1 MCMPKKESTVIMK
14 YLRAVMLLLVVAG
27 LAASFWFSQG
37 WLQLCAGL
45 AIFLFGM
52 QCLEEGLR
60 QLAGSKLEQ
69 ILGRSTSTP
78 FKSLLFGVGGTLL
91 LQSSTLVSLLTIAF
105 ISTGLIQLAGGIAI
119 LFGANLGATSGI
131 WLLALAG
138 QNLSLSPL
146 ALPLLVFGVLAGFF
160 GPKSKAAGRIV
171 LGIAFIF
178 LGIDQIKEGF
188 ASFGDGL
195 DMTAYHESG
204 LRGALLFTAIG
215 MAVTV
220 VLQSSHATLMLT
232 LAALASGQ
240 LELGQSLAI
249 AIGSNVGS
257 SVTTAFVGSL
267 GGNRS
272 GQRLALA
279 HALFNIT
286 TGVIAFILLGPLT
299 WLVQALAE
307 PLGLGGNSLIQ
318 LAMFHTLFNAMGVA
332 LFWPLQA
339 HLAQWLIRWLPE
351 RVEPSVLIT
360 ELLPEQMAEPE
371 LTRARYLNERALD
384 SVDAASGAVVQ
395 ELGHLGRL
403 SLEVICHALY
413 LPVDQLARVRGDEHL
428 LQAKPAHGGFEADH
442 LYRVH
447 IKGVYG
453 DLLSFMGRMELPMD
467 EAHQQFWVSCQLAAL
482 QLVDAVKDAKHLQK
496 NLGHYLDAP
505 PSAVRDA
512 YVELR
517 RHLLATLHEVRE
529 LARTDLPEEA
539 WQSRLRWLDEQAA
552 NFDAAFRQRLFAQ
565 VREGRLDGLQTSSLM
580 NDLGYVSRI
589 FQSLRNVLML
599 SNEQALFRKLRKFGE
614 EQESLIRLS

>member
-1 MCMPKKESTVIMK
+1 MK
-14 YLRAVMLLLVVAG
+14 YLRWVMLCLLVVG
-27 LAASFWFSQG
+27 LIASFWFSQG

-45 AIFLFGM
+45 AVFLFGM

-69 ILGRSTSTP
+69 ILARSTSTS
-78 FKSLLFGVGGTLL
+78 FKSLLFGIGGTLL

-160 GPKSKAAGRIV
+160 GTRSKAAGRIV

-178 LGIDQIKEGF
+178 LGIDQIKDGF
-188 ASFGDGL
+188 ASFGDL
-195 DMTAYHESG
+195 DMTGMQAGG
-204 LRGALLFTAIG
+204 LAGALLFTAIG
-215 MAVTV
+215 MAITV

-279 HALFNIT
+279 HVLFNIT
-286 TGVIAFILLGPLT
+286 TGTLAFCLLGPLT
-299 WLVQALAE
+299 WLVHALAE
-307 PLGLGGNSLIQ
+307 PLGLGDNSLIQ

-332 LFWPLQA
+332 LFWPLQER
-339 HLAQWLIRWLPE
+339 LARILIRWLPE
-351 RVEPSVLIT
+351 RAEPQVLIT
-360 ELLPEQMAEPE
+360 ELLPEQVVEPQR
-371 LTRARYLNERALD
+371 TQARYLNERALD
-384 SVDAASGAVVQ
+384 SVEAASGAVVQ

-413 LPVDQLARVRGDEHL
+413 LPVDQLARSRADEQL
-428 LQAKPAHGGFEADH
+428 LQAKPSHAGFDAEH
-442 LYRVH
+442 LYQFH

-517 RHLLATLHEVRE
+517 RHLLTTLHEVRE
-529 LARTDLPEEA
+529 LARSDLPEDV
-539 WQSRLRWLDEQAA
+539 WQSRLRWLDEQAGG
-552 NFDAAFRQRLFAQ
+552 FDAGFRQRLFAD
-565 VREGRLDGLQTSSLM
+565 VRSGRLDGLQTSSLM
-580 NDLGYVSRI
+580 NDLGYASRI

-599 SNEQALFRKLRKFGE
+599 GSEQALFRELRQFGD
-614 EQESLIRLS
+614 EQESLIKLS

>member
-1 MCMPKKESTVIMK
+1 MK
-14 YLRAVMLLLVVAG
+14 YLRWVMLCLLVVG
-27 LAASFWFSQG
+27 LIASFWFSQG

-45 AIFLFGM
+45 AVFLFGM

-69 ILGRSTSTP
+69 ILARSTSTS
-78 FKSLLFGVGGTLL
+78 FKSLLFGIGGTLL

-160 GPKSKAAGRIV
+160 GTRSKAAGRIV

-178 LGIDQIKEGF
+178 LGIDQIKDGF
-188 ASFGDGL
+188 ASFGDL
-195 DMTAYHESG
+195 DMTGMQAGG
-204 LRGALLFTAIG
+204 LAGALLFTAIG
-215 MAVTV
+215 MAITV

-279 HALFNIT
+279 HVLFNIT
-286 TGVIAFILLGPLT
+286 TGTLAFCLLGPLT
-299 WLVQALAE
+299 WLVHALAE
-307 PLGLGGNSLIQ
+307 PLGLGDNSLIQ

-332 LFWPLQA
+332 LFWPLQER
-339 HLAQWLIRWLPE
+339 LARVLIRWLPE
-351 RVEPSVLIT
+351 RAEPQVLIT
-360 ELLPEQMAEPE
+360 ELLPEQVVEPQR
-371 LTRARYLNERALD
+371 TQARYLSERALD
-384 SVDAASGAVVQ
+384 SVEAASGAVVQ

-413 LPVDQLARVRGDEHL
+413 LPVDQLARSRADEQL
-428 LQAKPAHGGFEADH
+428 LQAKPSHAGFDAEH
-442 LYRVH
+442 LYQFH

-517 RHLLATLHEVRE
+517 RHLLTTLHEVRE
-529 LARTDLPEEA
+529 LARSDLPEDV

-552 NFDAAFRQRLFAQ
+552 GFDAGFRQRLFAD
-565 VREGRLDGLQTSSLM
+565 VRSGRLDGLQTSSLM
-580 NDLGYVSRI
+580 NDLGYASRI

-599 SNEQALFRKLRKFGE
+599 SSEQALFRELRQFGD
-614 EQESLIRLS
+614 EQESLIKLS

>member
-1 MCMPKKESTVIMK
+1 MK
-14 YLRAVMLLLVVAG
+14 SLRWVMLLLVVAG
-27 LAASFWFSQG
+27 LIASFWFSQG

-69 ILGRSTSTP
+69 VLGRSTSTP

-160 GPKSKAAGRIV
+160 GAKSKAAGRIV
-171 LGIAFIF
+171 LGVAFIF

-195 DMTAYHESG
+195 DMTGYQEG
-204 LRGALLFTAIG
+204 GWRGALLFTAIG
-215 MAVTV
+215 MAITV

-249 AIGSNVGS
+249 AIGSNIGS

-279 HALFNIT
+279 HVLFNIT
-286 TGVIAFILLGPLT
+286 TGLLAFCLLGPLT
-299 WLVQALAE
+299 WLVHALAE
-307 PLGLGGNSLIQ
+307 PLGLGENSLIQ

-332 LFWPLQA
+332 LFWPLQGR
-339 HLAQWLIRWLPE
+339 LAQLLIRWLPE
-351 RVEPSVLIT
+351 RAEPQVLIA
-360 ELLPEQMAEPE
+360 EVAPAQVAEPE
-371 LTRARYLNERALD
+371 PTQARYLNERALD
-384 SVDAASGAVVQ
+384 SVESASVAVVQ

-413 LPVDQLARVRGDEHL
+413 LPVDQLAQARADEHL
-428 LQAKPAHGGFEADH
+428 LQASPAQAGFDADQ
-442 LYRVH
+442 LYRRH

-496 NLGHYLDAP
+496 NLGHYLEQP
-505 PSAVRDA
+505 PSGARTC

-517 RHLLATLHEVRE
+517 RHLLRALHELRE
-529 LARTDLPEEA
+529 LARAELEDEA
-539 WQSRLRWLDEQAA
+539 WRARLSWLDEQAA
-552 NFDAAFRQRLFAQ
+552 TFDAQFRQRLFSE
-565 VREGRLDGLQTSSLM
+565 VRYGHLDGLQTSSLM
-580 NDLGYVSRI
+580 NDLGYASRI

-599 SNEQALFRKLRKFGE
+599 GSEQALFRELRKFGE